1 MIAYTDFV
9 EGHINIL
16 KAVTQQALNANCH
29 CYSSTPLNIVVDM
42 TMITSIN
49 MQAINCRCS
58 PTRVTN
64 SSILYKSQRH
74 MHINASISLSIKL
87 IIRLMLV
94 GMPAWKRRAE
104 IQNLPLNSVFQHQ
117 SMEVYS
123 HHVVIC
129 TLVMLANVKF

>member
-16 KAVTQQALNANCH
+16 KAATQQALNANCY
-29 CYSSTPLNIVVDM
+29 CYSSTPLNIVVDV
-42 TMITSIN
+42 TMITSLN
-49 MQAINCRCS
+49 TQAINCRCL

-74 MHINASISLSIKL
+74 MHINASISLSIKF
-87 IIRLMLV
+87 IIRMMLV

-104 IQNLPLNSVFQHQ
+104 IQNLPLNIL
-117 SMEVYS
+117 YS
-123 HHVVIC
+123 SISLMRSIVI
-129 TLVMLANVKF
+129 MLSFALWSC